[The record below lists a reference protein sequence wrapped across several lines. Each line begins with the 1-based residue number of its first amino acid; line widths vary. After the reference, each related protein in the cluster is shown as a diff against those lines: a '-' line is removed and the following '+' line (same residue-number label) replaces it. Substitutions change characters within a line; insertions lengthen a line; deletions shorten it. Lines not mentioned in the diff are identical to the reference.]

1 MFKKILI
8 ANRGEVAMRII
19 FACRELGI
27 KTVAVYSEADE
38 HSLHV
43 RFADEDVCIGPARSA
58 DSYLNVPAVISAA
71 EITGADAIHPG
82 YGFLSESAYLAE
94 VCEACHIKFIG
105 PEPQVI
111 RLMGDKARAR
121 RVMKKAG
128 VPILPGSDG
137 PIDNEEKALKLA
149 RDIGY
154 PVIVKA
160 TAGGGGRGMRIVRA
174 PAELSHA
181 VKTAQREAEAAF
193 GVGDVYIE
201 KYVESPRHIEFQILG
216 DHFGQV
222 VHLGERECSIQR
234 RHQKLIEESPS
245 PALSEKMRRKMGQ
258 IVIDAAKAVQYT
270 NAGTFE
276 FLMDPEGRFY
286 FMEANTRLQVEHPV
300 TEMVTGIDIVK
311 EQIRIAAGGRLSF
324 KQSEVTFTGHSIE
337 CRINAEDPE
346 TFVPSPGLIHVF
358 SVPGGPGV
366 RVETF
371 AHSDCTISPYY
382 DSMIAKLIVHG
393 RDRADEADARDDDDR
408 GNQDDDPA
416 APPHSRRPRVH
427 CRQAEHVLHG
437 AVPRPSER
445 VRRPIGRGGLIRH
458 RPSSLKSEV

>member
-8 ANRGEVAMRII
+8 ANRGEVALRII
-19 FACRELGI
+19 YACRELGI
-27 KTVAVYSEADE
+27 KTVAVYSEVDE
-38 HSLHV
+38 NSLHV

-94 VCEACHIKFIG
+94 VCEACHIRFIG
-105 PEPQVI
+105 PDPQVI

-121 RVMKKAG
+121 RMMKKAG
-128 VPILPGSDG
+128 VPIVPGSDG
-137 PIDNEEKALKLA
+137 PIESEEKVLKLA
-149 RDIGY
+149 KDIGY

-160 TAGGGGRGMRIVRA
+160 TAGGGGRGMRIVQA
-174 PAELSHA
+174 AGELSHA

-201 KYVESPRHIEFQILG
+201 KYIESPRHIEFQILG
-216 DHFGQV
+216 DHHGTI

-245 PALSEKMRRKMGQ
+245 PALSDKTRRKMGSA
-258 IVIDAAKAVQYT
+258 VIDAAKAVQYT

-276 FLMDPEGRFY
+276 FLMDSDGRFY
-286 FMEANTRLQVEHPV
+286 FMEVNARLQVEHPV
-300 TEMVTGIDIVK
+300 TEMVTGVDIVK
-311 EQIRIAAGGRLSF
+311 EQIRVAAGERLSF

-346 TFVPSPGLIHVF
+346 TFVPSPGVIHAF

-366 RVETF
+366 RVETL
-371 AHSDCTISPYY
+371 AHSDCLVSPYY
-382 DSMIAKLIVHG
+382 DSLIAKIIVHG
-393 RDRADEADARDDDDR
+393 RDRQEAIARM
-408 GNQDDDPA
+408 
-416 APPHSRRPRVH
+416 RRTLEMTVVEGIKTTIPLHLR
-427 CRQAEHVLHG
+427 VLHDPEFVAG
-437 AVPRPSER
+437 KLSTSFMDRFLARPS
-445 VRRPIGRGGLIRH
+445 PGRLA
-458 RPSSLKSEV
+458 EAV